1 MDFSRRLFLKT
12 LALIVPSNS
21 FSQMGKL
28 SLGSGDSTPL
38 DQTLSFQTGAFWS
51 PRVNLNADTVFAY
64 GIGDTLPERIASWR
78 SHGYRTD
85 VMTGIAWGVYKDY
98 LDGKFDG
105 QNHEGD
111 AQTNRLGEKVRHGSG
126 RGAVIYYMVPTQP
139 YVRFI
144 EAGLKRAVDAG
155 AEAICLEEPEFWAQS
170 GYSESFKR
178 EWQSYYH
185 EAWQPPDSTED
196 AQYRASKLKYYLYRR
211 ALSEAFGFVHSYA
224 SKKGRR
230 VGCYVAS
237 HSLPNYSQWR
247 IVSPES
253 SLEQV
258 DCDGYIAQVWTGT
271 SRTPNVYEGKRAER
285 TFETAFLEYGAVLN
299 LSNVSGRAIW
309 LLNDPVEDN
318 PNHTWTDYRKN
329 WENTMTASLLHP
341 AGWRYEVMPWPD
353 RVFGHKYPVKLTGGD
368 AAGGMVSSLESG
380 NGYPSATAGRREGPP
395 AAERSLIPQSYAT
408 ELQAVIRALKDMRQ
422 PASRVHWEQSGTAGT
437 GILISDTMMF
447 QRGDPHPSDANLG
460 SFYGLALPLLMRGIP
475 IMPVQIEY
483 AHTPDFLKSYKLLL
497 LTYEGQKPPHPRF
510 HQALAQW
517 VRGGGAL
524 VMMDDDQDPYNAVRE
539 WWNTHPNAFAS
550 PRLHLFKTLGLD
562 ANSQGLHHAGEGVVL
577 WHSRSPAALSYDPTG
592 ANFVANASKT
602 AAEAVGLGW
611 RESRVLVLRRGP
623 YLIAAGLD
631 APDSECPAAR
641 PLHGRYINLFDPNLP
656 LLKKI
661 TVAPGQR
668 FFLLDAAANSSRQPR
683 ILAAACRITG
693 EAASRTGLQFHAS
706 GIGGTQAVV
715 CVALPRHP
723 KLVLVDGRQV
733 TLAPEDHADG
743 TWRIRFPNSVAGVSV
758 KIAL

>member
-1 MDFSRRLFLKT
+1 MIFSRRFFLKT
-12 LALIVPSNS
+12 LALIIPAKS
-21 FSQMGKL
+21 FAQIGKL
-28 SLGSGDSTPL
+28 SARIGFLTPV
-38 DQTLSFQTGAFWS
+38 DQTLSFQTGAPWS

-64 GIGDTLPERIASWR
+64 GIGNSLPERIASWR
-78 SHGYRTD
+78 SHGYKTD

-105 QNHEGD
+105 HNHEGD
-111 AQTNRLGEKVRHGSG
+111 AQMNRLGEKVRHGSG
-126 RGAVIYYMVPTQP
+126 GSAVIYYMVPTQP
-139 YVRFI
+139 YIRFI
-144 EAGLKRAVDAG
+144 EAGLKGAVDAG
-155 AEAICLEEPEFWAQS
+155 AQAICLEEPEFWVQS
-170 GYSESFKR
+170 GYSESFKQ
-178 EWQSYYH
+178 EWQNYYH
-185 EAWQPPDSTED
+185 EAWQPPDSTVN

-224 SKKGRR
+224 MRKGRR

-285 TFETAFLEYGAVLN
+285 TFETAYLEYGAMLN
-299 LSNVSGRAIW
+299 LSKVSGRAIW

-318 PNHTWTDYRKN
+318 PNHTWDDYRKN

-353 RVFGHKYPVKLTGGD
+353 RVFGHKYPVKLIGGN

-380 NGYPSATAGRREGPP
+380 NGYPSATPGRRVAPP

-408 ELQAVIRALKDMRQ
+408 ELQTVIRALKDMRQ
-422 PASRVHWEQSGTAGT
+422 PASQVRWEQSGSEGT

-483 AHTPDFLKSYKLLL
+483 AHVGDFLAPYKLLL

-510 HQALAQW
+510 HEALAKW

-524 VMMDDDQDPYNAVRE
+524 VVMDDDQDPYNAVRE
-539 WWNTHPNAFAS
+539 WWNTPPNSYAS

-562 ANSQGLHHAGEGVVL
+562 ASSQGLHHVGQGVVL
-577 WHSRSPAALSYDPTG
+577 WHSRSPAALSYDPKG
-592 ANFVANASKT
+592 ASFVADAGK
-602 AAEAVGLGW
+602 AAAKAAGLEW
-611 RESRVLVLRRGP
+611 RESRTLVLRRGP
-623 YLIAAGLD
+623 YVIAAGLD
-631 APDSECPAAR
+631 SPDSDSPEAR
-641 PLHGRYINLFDPNLP
+641 LLRGRYINLFDPNLP

-661 TVAPGQR
+661 ALAPGQR

-683 ILAAACRITG
+683 ILAASCRVTQ
-693 EAASRTGLQFHAS
+693 EAASRKELQFRAS
-706 GIGGTQAVV
+706 GIGETQAVV
-715 CVALPRHP
+715 CVELPRRP
-723 KLVLVDGRQV
+723 KRVFVDGRQV
-733 TLAPEDHADG
+733 ALAPEDHNDG

-758 KIAL
+758 NIAL